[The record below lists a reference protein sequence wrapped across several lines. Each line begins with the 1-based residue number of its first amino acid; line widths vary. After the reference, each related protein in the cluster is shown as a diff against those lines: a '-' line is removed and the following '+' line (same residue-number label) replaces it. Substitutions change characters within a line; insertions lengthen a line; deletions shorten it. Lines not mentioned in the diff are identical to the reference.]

1 MIITID
7 GPAGAGKSTAAR
19 LLAKLID
26 FQFLDT
32 GAMYRTVA
40 LAALNSGFT
49 SPNES
54 ALEKILQ
61 NLNIT
66 LEDNKV
72 FLNGADVTIQI
83 RSQETT
89 EFAGVIATSKA
100 VRTKLVELQRN
111 VASKKNMVCEG
122 RDQGTT
128 VFPDAYCKFFLTAK
142 PETRANRRF
151 IELQEKG
158 VSANPKEILDAI
170 IARDLRDE
178 TREISPLVPAK
189 DAMIIDTSD
198 LEMHKVIDIM
208 HQEIKRRGQI

>member
-72 FLNGADVTIQI
+72 FLNGADVTTQI

-111 VASKKNMVCEG
+111 VAFKKNMVCEG

-189 DAMIIDTSD
+189 DAIIIDTSD

-208 HQEIKRRGQI
+208 HQEIKRRGQK

>member
-1 MIITID
+1 
-7 GPAGAGKSTAAR
+7 
-19 LLAKLID
+19 
-26 FQFLDT
+26 
-32 GAMYRTVA
+32 MYRTVA